1 MKIMATGGVL
11 EADDSCKMAQRGNG
25 PSAVRFKYTKPI
37 DWHFRY
43 RHAIDD
49 HNNLC
54 HALPSIEG
62 TWITTRWPIRVFSFL
77 LALTEVNM
85 FLALRFFVWNKE
97 EKMELVHFRR
107 KLSGLMIRN
116 PWLPDTYGLDEES
129 EDWLDIDCAHVT
141 APEHAREYRNRQWVT
156 TAAARFQQYVCKAPG
171 CKKQVRTCCA
181 CRKGYWLCTDHIIGH
196 VIDKERARR
205 SGH

>member
-49 HNNLC
+49 HNNLR

-62 TWITTRWPIRVFSFL
+62 TCHGGEYVPCTAL
-77 LALTEVNM
+77 LCLEQRGENGACALPQEAFWAN
-85 FLALRFFVWNKE
+85 
-97 EKMELVHFRR
+97 
-107 KLSGLMIRN
+107 
-116 PWLPDTYGLDEES
+116 D
-129 EDWLDIDCAHVT
+129 
-141 APEHAREYRNRQWVT
+141 
-156 TAAARFQQYVCKAPG
+156 
-171 CKKQVRTCCA
+171 
-181 CRKGYWLCTDHIIGH
+181 
-196 VIDKERARR
+196 
-205 SGH
+205 